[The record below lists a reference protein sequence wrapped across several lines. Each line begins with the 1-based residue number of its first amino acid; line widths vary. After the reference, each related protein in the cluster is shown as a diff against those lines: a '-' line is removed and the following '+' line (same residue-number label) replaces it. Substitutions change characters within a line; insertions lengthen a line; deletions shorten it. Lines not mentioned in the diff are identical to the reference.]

1 MTLSSSSI
9 LYSIHLA
16 NITTITDRSQRLV
29 YTILEM
35 RSRVSS
41 SLQGGGGGGSS
52 RTLFS
57 SFSFSTACTPHH
69 PLLRRTL
76 FRFRPQSRQQPSQP
90 RQYTSTSASSPDQQR
105 IVRPLVPPPREGSG
119 PLLSRRPDR
128 ALPNIS
134 RTSIW
139 IKTLPVFVALIG
151 LSSLAIFNYQKSS
164 SSTVNS
170 ILYALRTNPHAREL
184 LGDEI
189 YFASQVPWIRGE
201 LSPMQGTID
210 ITFWVKGTKGTA
222 QTKFVSIRKKGAEF
236 FETLEWSLQSPGA
249 DGQSQTIQLLEMEG
263 TRDPIAGQKI

>member
-1 MTLSSSSI
+1 MGSRVCSSLHGSSRSVLSSSSTSPQY
-9 LYSIHLA
+9 LGH
-16 NITTITDRSQRLV
+16 
-29 YTILEM
+29 
-35 RSRVSS
+35 
-41 SLQGGGGGGSS
+41 
-52 RTLFS
+52 
-57 SFSFSTACTPHH
+57 TP
-69 PLLRRTL
+69 L
-76 FRFRPQSRQQPSQP
+76 FRFRPRQPATQP
-90 RQYTSTSASSPDQQR
+90 RPRHSSTSTTSTISPDR
-105 IVRPLVPPPREGSG
+105 IIRPLVPPPREGSG

-139 IKTLPVFVALIG
+139 IKTLPIFVALVG

-170 ILYALRTNPHAREL
+170 ILYALRTNPHAREI

-189 YFASQVPWIRGE
+189 YFASKVPWIRGE

-236 FETLEWSLQSPGA
+236 FETLEWSLKTPGA
-249 DGQSQTIQLLEMEG
+249 DGQMVQLLEMEG